1 MNEPKFRTG
10 NLIVLSGPSG
20 VGKSTLVGEVR
31 KALPYLEFSISC
43 TTRQP
48 RPGER
53 DGREYYFLTP
63 EEFEARSQAG
73 GFVEEARV
81 FANRYGT
88 LKSEVLDRVARGVDV
103 LLDIDVQG
111 AMQIRQATER
121 DPELKAVCEFVFI
134 GPPSVEV
141 LETRLRGRATDSE
154 EQIRLR
160 LDGARREL
168 SHWRKYDYL
177 VINDRVET
185 AAAELEGLF
194 RSFRLKTARRHGELF
209 A

>member
-1 MNEPKFRTG
+1 MQKSGTA
-10 NLIVLSGPSG
+10 IILSGPSG
-20 VGKSTLVGEVR
+20 VGKSTLVAAVR
-31 KALPYLEFSISC
+31 KAMPELEFSVSC
-43 TTRQP
+43 TTRPP
-48 RPGER
+48 RTGEV
-53 DGREYYFLTP
+53 DHVHYHFISD
-63 EEFEARSQAG
+63 EEFVRHVDAG
-73 GFVEEARV
+73 DFLEYAGV
-81 FANRYGT
+81 FARRYGT

-194 RSFRLKTARRHGELF
+194 RSFRLKTARRHEDLF

>member
-1 MNEPKFRTG
+1 MQKSGTA
-10 NLIVLSGPSG
+10 IILSGPSG
-20 VGKSTLVGEVR
+20 VGKSTLVAAVR
-31 KALPYLEFSISC
+31 KAMPELEFSVSC
-43 TTRQP
+43 TTRPP
-48 RPGER
+48 RTGEV
-53 DGREYYFLTP
+53 DHVHYHFISD
-63 EEFEARSQAG
+63 EEFVRHVDAG
-73 GFVEEARV
+73 DFLEYAGV
-81 FANRYGT
+81 FARRYGT
-88 LKSEVLDRVARGVDV
+88 LKSEVLDRVAHGVDV

-168 SHWRKYDYL
+168 SHWRMYDYL

-194 RSFRLKTARRHGELF
+194 RSFRLKTARRHEDLF